1 LTGQRV
7 FRTIV
12 VISTAIIGVFAI
24 TNESA
29 PAADPPVAAS
39 SAPPPSFL
47 TDLKE
52 VARLVRFPD
61 GQLAA
66 IFLRNTKDGT
76 DLAGRFSG
84 DNGKTWGEVRAL
96 MSIPKEDAGF
106 GSPEPLVDRDGE
118 LHVFLLK
125 SRKKIPSG
133 LDIDI
138 WYARSFD
145 GRTRWQQP
153 RRIWE
158 GYTGSLNCVIQMRSG
173 RIVLPFSYKTNRTWA
188 ERGEGFDAYT
198 YMGTFDSTVLYSD
211 DGGATWKESPTPL
224 KVLAPDLGT
233 YGAIE
238 PVVVELSD
246 GRVWMLIRTQHGRF
260 YESFSKDG
268 GTWSK
273 PQPTR
278 ILSSDSPAGLVR
290 LDDGRIVMLW
300 NNCLRFPYA
309 YGGRHVLHGAISA
322 DDGKTWRGFR
332 EIAKNPR
339 RHEPPPPRGDHGATY
354 PIPCAVNDGK
364 VISTTGL
371 PSPNFNLFI
380 DPAWLYETSRADD
393 FQHGLEEWSVFGV
406 KGVELVPHPQR
417 PDRQV
422 LALRKSEPDWPAAAV
437 WNFPADAKGQLRLR
451 LRLKPGFAGARIGIT
466 DHFSVPFDELDQFQN
481 LFHFPIAADGSI
493 DARNKLPIDQWIDLA
508 FDWDTDQRQCV
519 VSVNGRKIATLP
531 QRRETLGICYLRLVS
546 TAETTDDAGLLVERV
561 EAKVS
566 GDAAPRE

>member
-1 LTGQRV
+1 MPIGKHAFKV
-7 FRTIV
+7 IV
-12 VISTAIIGVFAI
+12 VLSATIFGLSALSPKSASCAEPSATAV
-24 TNESA
+24 
-29 PAADPPVAAS
+29 PA
-39 SAPPPSFL
+39 PSFV

-52 VARLVRFPD
+52 VARLVRLPD
-61 GQLAA
+61 GRLLAV
-66 IFLRNTKDGT
+66 FQRNTKEGPE
-76 DLAGRFSG
+76 LSGRYSR
-84 DNGKTWGEVRAL
+84 DNGMTWEDAETL
-96 MSIPKEDAGF
+96 MPIPKEDAGF

-125 SRKKIPSG
+125 ARKKMPSG

-138 WYARSFD
+138 WYVRSFD
-145 GRTRWQQP
+145 GRTRWQPP

-188 ERGEGFDAYT
+188 ERGEGFDAFT

-211 DGGATWKESPTPL
+211 DGGTTWRESATPL

-260 YESFSKDG
+260 YESLSDDG
-268 GTWSK
+268 ATWTK
-273 PQPTR
+273 PRPTR

-290 LDDGRIVMLW
+290 LDDGGIVMFW

-332 EIAKNPR
+332 EIARNPR

-354 PIPCAVNDGK
+354 PIPCTVNDGK
-364 VISTTGL
+364 VITTTGL
-371 PSPNFNLFI
+371 PSPNFNLYV
-380 DPAWLYETSRADD
+380 DPAWLYETSRTED

-406 KGVELVPHPQR
+406 KGVDLAPHPQQA
-417 PDRQV
+417 DRQ
-422 LALRKSEPDWPAAAV
+422 LLSIRKTDADWPAAAV
-437 WNFPADAKGQLRLR
+437 WNFPAGKKGLLRLR
-451 LRLKPGFAGARIGIT
+451 LLLKPGFAGARIGIT

-481 LFHFPIAADGSI
+481 LFHLPIAADGSI
-493 DARNKLPIDQWIDLA
+493 DSKTKLPIDRWVDVA
-508 FDWDTDQRQCV
+508 FDWDNDERRCD
-519 VSVNGRKIATLP
+519 VSVDGRPAGTLR
-531 QRRETLGICYLRLVS
+531 QTRETLGACYLRLVS
-546 TAETTDDAGLLVERV
+546 TAERTDEAGLLVEKV
-561 EAKVS
+561 EANVS
-566 GDAAPRE
+566 GDAAPR